1 MISNFE
7 FSLTKTDKFLNDMS
21 ELGKSLVIAVFLL
34 CTFSTVIG
42 LAACLIMSRVEK
54 AGTVLFWARR
64 LMFIAAALSVVV
76 LILLMV
82 AFLTDDFSIA
92 AVAQYSSTKLPFYYK
107 ISAVWAGSAGSL
119 LLWWV
124 FVLVVFAL
132 WQSRLVGIQNSRE
145 APAFQAV
152 ALSVGSG
159 ICLGFSA
166 LLVFIAK
173 PFASVEFSIDEGMGL
188 NPLLQNFWMVIH
200 PPILFIGYSAFL
212 VPFVAT
218 LAYVLSNRENSPL
231 GSGIYRTI
239 RRWLLFGI
247 CFLSA
252 GIVTGAR
259 WSYVELG
266 WGGYWAHDPVENA
279 SILPWFV
286 AVAALHS
293 IAGMRVADKFRLWA
307 IVLAPVPFILCLVG
321 TFITRSGILSSLHS
335 FDQSVMSSA
344 LLVFISCCL
353 LLWFAGSIRAFFVPA
368 YKKATLPKGQ
378 FYLDKSEILLWTN
391 IVLILAAAVIGIA
404 TFWPVISRVVGSS
417 RLSFTPTAVFYNRV
431 FTILGIILVFL
442 LGLVSLSDLPRGR
455 SSFRII
461 VLLSCIGLLCF
472 GCVLVISGQLAISL
486 ALGICA
492 FSYSSILVKLLLG
505 LKPKGTVAS
514 RIAHL
519 GLLLLVIAV
528 GFSWNEQSVQ
538 AQLTKGE
545 KITLAGFEFVYDSFE
560 HKVDGEVTCVGP
572 QIVVK
577 KKGLQKSLWPHSSIY
592 PGIRDEARSTS
603 EVAVHTGLIEDVYV
617 SFDGVSP
624 DGGVVITAKIKPFML
639 WLWLACALVIFGIA
653 IAAFGGKRNHLR
665 SPISDP

>member
-1 MISNFE
+1 
-7 FSLTKTDKFLNDMS
+7 MS

-42 LAACLIMSRVEK
+42 LAARLIMSRVEK

-64 LMFIAAALSVVV
+64 LMFIAAAISVVV
-76 LILLMV
+76 LILLTV

-92 AVAQYSSTKLPFYYK
+92 AVAQYSSAKLPFYYK
-107 ISAVWAGSAGSL
+107 VSAVWAGSAGSL

-132 WQSRLVGIQNSRE
+132 WQSRLVGIQNLRE

-173 PFASVEFSIDEGMGL
+173 PFAAVEFSIDEGMGL

-231 GSGIYRTI
+231 GSGIYRII

-307 IVLAPVPFILCLVG
+307 TALAPLPFILCLVG

-368 YKKATLPKGQ
+368 YKKVALPKGQ

-391 IVLILAAAVIGIA
+391 IVLILAAAVVGIA

-417 RLSFTPTAVFYNRV
+417 KLSFTPTAVFYNRV

-455 SSFRII
+455 SSSTII
-461 VLLSCIGLLCF
+461 VLLSCIGLVCF
-472 GCVLVISGQLAISL
+472 GCVFCLSGQLAISL
-486 ALGICA
+486 ALGVCA
-492 FSYSSILVKLLLG
+492 FSYLSILVKLLSG
-505 LKPKGTVAS
+505 LKPRGTVAS

-519 GLLLLVIAV
+519 GLLLLVISV

-545 KITLAGFEFVYDSFE
+545 KIMLGGYEFVYDSFE
-560 HKVDGEVTCVGP
+560 HKVAGEVTLVGP

-577 KKGLQKSLWPHSSIY
+577 KNGLQKRLWPHSSIY
-592 PGIRDEARSTS
+592 PGIRDEAKSTS
-603 EVAVHTGLIEDVYV
+603 EVAVYTGFIEDVYV

-639 WLWLACALVIFGIA
+639 WLWLAGSLVIFGIA
-653 IAAFGGKRNHLR
+653 LAAFGGKRNHLR
-665 SPISDP
+665 SPISDT

>member
-1 MISNFE
+1 
-7 FSLTKTDKFLNDMS
+7 MS
-21 ELGKSLVIAVFLL
+21 ELGKTLVIAVFVL
-34 CTFSTVIG
+34 CTFSTAFG
-42 LAACLIMSRVEK
+42 LAARLIMSRVEK
-54 AGTVLFWARR
+54 AGTVLYWARR
-64 LMFIAAALSVVV
+64 LMFIAAALSIIV
-76 LILLMV
+76 LILLTV

-132 WQSRLVGIQNSRE
+132 WQSRLVGIQNLRE
-145 APAFQAV
+145 APAFRAV

-173 PFASVEFSIDEGMGL
+173 PFAAVEFSIDEGMGL

-231 GSGIYRTI
+231 GSGIYRII
-239 RRWLLFGI
+239 RRWLLVGI

-307 IVLAPVPFILCLVG
+307 IVLAPLPFILCLVG

-353 LLWFAGSIRAFFVPA
+353 LFWFAGSIRAFFVPA
-368 YKKATLPKGQ
+368 YEKAALPKGQ
-378 FYLDKSEILLWTN
+378 FYLDKSEILFWTN
-391 IVLILAAAVIGIA
+391 IILIVTAAVVGIA
-404 TFWPVISRVVGSS
+404 TFWPVIGCAISGSK
-417 RLSFTPTAVFYNRV
+417 FTPTAVFYNRV
-431 FTILGIILVFL
+431 FTISGIILVFL
-442 LGLVSLSDLPRGR
+442 LGLVSLSDLPRGH
-455 SSFRII
+455 SSPTII
-461 VLLSCIGLLCF
+461 VLLSCIGLVCF
-472 GCVLVISGQLAISL
+472 GCVLVASGRLAISL

-492 FSYSSILVKLLLG
+492 FSYSSILVKFLLG
-505 LKPKGTVAS
+505 LKPKGTIAS

-545 KITLAGFEFVYDSFE
+545 RIMLAGFEFVCDSFE

-592 PGIRDEARSTS
+592 PAIRGEARSTS

-617 SFDGVSP
+617 SFDGISP

-653 IAAFGGKRNHLR
+653 LAAFGGKRKHLR
-665 SPISDP
+665 SPISDPRPPTPLVYLCEEFLS

>member
-1 MISNFE
+1 
-7 FSLTKTDKFLNDMS
+7 MS
-21 ELGKSLVIAVFLL
+21 ELGKILVIAVFLL
-34 CTFSTVIG
+34 CTFSTAFG
-42 LAACLIMSRVEK
+42 LAARLIMSRIEK

-64 LMFIAAALSVVV
+64 LMFIAAALSVIV
-76 LILLMV
+76 LILLTV

-92 AVAQYSSTKLPFYYK
+92 AVAQYSSAKLPFYYK
-107 ISAVWAGSAGSL
+107 VSAVWAGSAGSL

-132 WQSRLVGIQNSRE
+132 WLFRLAGIRNLREDLAFNSI
-145 APAFQAV
+145 
-152 ALSVGSG
+152 ALSIGAGV
-159 ICLGFSA
+159 CLGFSA

-173 PFASVEFSIDEGMGL
+173 PFAAVEFSIDEGMGL

-231 GSGIYRTI
+231 GSGIYRII

-353 LLWFAGSIRAFFVPA
+353 LLWFAGSIRFFFVPA
-368 YKKATLPKGQ
+368 YKKVALPKGQ

-391 IVLILAAAVIGIA
+391 IVLILAAAIVGIA
-404 TFWPVISRVVGSS
+404 TFWPAISRVVGSS
-417 RLSFTPTAVFYNRV
+417 RLSFAPTAVFYNRV

-442 LGLVSLSDLPRGR
+442 LGLVSLSDLLRGR

-461 VLLSCIGLLCF
+461 VLLSCIGLACF
-472 GCVLVISGQLAISL
+472 GCVLLISGQLAISL
-486 ALGICA
+486 ALGICV

-505 LKPKGTVAS
+505 LKPRGTVAS

-545 KITLAGFEFVYDSFE
+545 KITLGGYEFVYDSFE
-560 HKVDGEVTCVGP
+560 HKVDGQVTSVGP

-577 KKGLQKSLWPHSSIY
+577 KNGLQKRLWPHSSIY
-592 PGIRDEARSTS
+592 PGVRDEARSTS
-603 EVAVHTGLIEDVYV
+603 EVAVYTGFIEDVCV
-617 SFDGVSP
+617 SFDGISP

-639 WLWLACALVIFGIA
+639 WLWLACSLVIFGIA
-653 IAAFGGKRNHLR
+653 LAALGGKRAR
-665 SPISDP
+665 FQSPISEP